1 MLVALAVIIS
11 LWQVGGGVCRY
22 APVFVVNL
30 CGSLA
35 TPFFPS
41 VSAGKEQ
48 HAGDCM
54 LYRASRADRALAL
67 LFSCL
72 GCRGPRVAICDDS
85 RQTGALTRRPNRQ

>member
-54 LYRASRADRALAL
+54 LYRASRAGPSARAPVF
-67 LFSCL
+67 LFGL
-72 GCRGPRVAICDDS
+72 QGP
-85 RQTGALTRRPNRQ
+85 